1 MRMLVSCVYLFTFC
15 ALGFGANP
23 VAFATFTG
31 GEQGRIQV
39 QVKINN
45 QGPFLFLFDTGS
57 MNVISLDLARKLGIK
72 MTGRSTV
79 QAFGGSIETASAIV
93 DSITVGD
100 LIMRSTQAVVISG
113 GPFAEQGVEEG
124 LGGML
129 GREFLSKLVAE
140 VDYEHGTLKFFDP
153 ETFVYTGR
161 GARVPVT
168 VHDNGATSIPARIF
182 GVDANL
188 QIDSGNGT
196 SLVLYPRFVRKHGL
210 HSKLEAITGYGY
222 GGLTRA
228 MVTRA
233 PVLKIGAF
241 DIQNPVVHLSIDT
254 RGIEAGPVDGNI
266 GGSILRE
273 FTCVYDLPHRSL
285 YLEPNTWYGKPELT
299 DNSGL
304 VIDSRANLHG
314 SRVLFVY
321 PGSPAAEAGIV
332 AGDELKDS
340 NGRDLTGDQWHDLL
354 DAAPGSKV
362 CVTVIHQGRAARP
375 CFLLKSYL

>member
-1 MRMLVSCVYLFTFC
+1 M
-15 ALGFGANP
+15 
-23 VAFATFTG
+23 G

-39 QVKINN
+39 QVKINQ

-57 MNVISLDLARKLGIK
+57 MNVISLDLARKLGLE
-72 MTGRSTV
+72 MSGHSTV
-79 QAFGGSIETASAIV
+79 QAFGGSIETALALV
-93 DSITVGD
+93 DSINVGD
-100 LIMRSTQAVVISG
+100 LNMGGTQAVVISG
-113 GPFAEQGVEEG
+113 GPFTEG
-124 LGGML
+124 GLAGML
-129 GREFLSKLVAE
+129 GREFLAKLVTE

-153 ETFVYTGR
+153 ETFVYAGG

-168 VHDNGATSIPARIF
+168 LHDDGAISIPAQIF
-182 GVDANL
+182 GVDADL

-210 HSKLEAITGYGY
+210 KSKLGATTGYGY

-233 PVLKIGAF
+233 PALRIGAF
-241 DIQNPVVHLSIDT
+241 DIRNPVVHLSMNT
-254 RGIEAGPVDGNI
+254 RGIAEGSVDGNI
-266 GGSILRE
+266 GGSVLRE
-273 FTCVYDLPHRSL
+273 FTCIYDLPHRSF

-304 VIDSRANLHG
+304 VIDSRGKSA
-314 SRVLFVY
+314 RVLFVY

-340 NGRDLTGDQWHDLL
+340 NERDFTGDQLHDLL
-354 DAAPGSKV
+354 DAVPGSNV
-362 CVTVIHQGRAARP
+362 CVTVMHQARVTP
-375 CFLLKSYL
+375 DVFRTEVVSLINLHQNVREYRIGGSSFLGKRRCQ